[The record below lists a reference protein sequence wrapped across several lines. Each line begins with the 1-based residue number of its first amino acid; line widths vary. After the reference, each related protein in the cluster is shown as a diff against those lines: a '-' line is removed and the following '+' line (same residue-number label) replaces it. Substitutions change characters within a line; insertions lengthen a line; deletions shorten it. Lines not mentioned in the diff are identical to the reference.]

1 MRGGVAI
8 ACATCVTVALLG
20 CAAQTVAPQEPSQ
33 LVDGTSQAEQPAQEP
48 VPEPTEE
55 STEHSAQ
62 EPVAA
67 PAQKPMDVRGIPA
80 ETIVRDDQIARAGGA
95 QAFFWTE
102 EIPNEVFARMEGK
115 SFGDD
120 CTVARDELRYLRV
133 LHRDAQG
140 NARVGELVVN
150 ASVANE
156 VLDIFWQ
163 LYLASYPIHRMHLV
177 DDYDASDE
185 ASCAD
190 DNTSAFNYRPI
201 SGGTTLSNHALGLA
215 IDINTYENP
224 YYIPATGHLFP
235 PEATRYLDRSLD
247 EPYMIHPG
255 DLCHRL
261 FVERGW
267 TWGGDWQRV
276 LDYQHFE
283 KPQG

>member
-1 MRGGVAI
+1 EP
-8 ACATCVTVALLG
+8 
-20 CAAQTVAPQEPSQ
+20 AA
-33 LVDGTSQAEQPAQEP
+33 
-48 VPEPTEE
+48 
-55 STEHSAQ
+55 
-62 EPVAA
+62 EPVAE
-67 PAQKPMDVRGIPA
+67 PAADPDIDSLDIRAIPA
-80 ETIVRDDQIARAGGA
+80 ETIVPDVQIERAGGA
-95 QAFFWTE
+95 HVFFWAE

-120 CTVARDELRYLRV
+120 CTVARDELRYLRM

-140 NARVGELVVN
+140 NALVGELVVN

-163 LYLASYPIHRMHLV
+163 LYQASYPIHRMHLV
-177 DDYDASDE
+177 DDYDAIDE

-201 SGGTTLSNHALGLA
+201 SGGTGLSNHALGLA

-235 PEATRYLDRSLD
+235 PDATRYLDRSLD

-255 DLCHRL
+255 DLCYQL
-261 FVERGW
+261 FTEHGW
-267 TWGGDWQRV
+267 TWGGDWQSV